1 MRSSHCGTTGLA
13 VSLECWDAGSIPGP
27 AQGVKDLALLQ
38 LRYTSQLWVGSDPW
52 PGNSICCRIKTKNE
66 YKELPHQPSN
76 FSPER
81 CSAVHSTAQSLN
93 LNVITLKNSPRP
105 KYISSQLAARKERV
119 FLVTGKP

>member
-76 FSPER
+76 FSPES
-81 CSAVHSTAQSLN
+81 C
-93 LNVITLKNSPRP
+93 
-105 KYISSQLAARKERV
+105 
-119 FLVTGKP
+119 G